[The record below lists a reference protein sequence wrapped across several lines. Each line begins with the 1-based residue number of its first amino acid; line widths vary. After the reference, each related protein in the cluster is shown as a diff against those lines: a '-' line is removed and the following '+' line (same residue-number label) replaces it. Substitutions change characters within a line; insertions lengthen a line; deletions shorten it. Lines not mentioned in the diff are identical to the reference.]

1 MPVKPLHALRFD
13 HGQRRQAIV
22 ESLIADVLQGRL
34 RAGQHLGTQEL
45 AQRHGVSHTPIR
57 EALIVLA
64 GVGVI
69 DLLPNRGA
77 VVRKVT
83 AADVREV
90 CQVRRVLECEATRR
104 ACGRIDRRELMS
116 LGTDLQ
122 RLMRGARRSKPA
134 FIARARA
141 LDDRLHDLIAA
152 SCGNRFLGRELSR
165 LKILFRAF
173 RDMAWA
179 YEEMRSDFRRLAGEA
194 KEHLEIVNALLAD
207 NAKHAARAMARH
219 IRSGFKYWSRALP
232 TSPNNHSCDGHEN
245 LVSSSHNGSSE
256 NHHKNGKRR

>member
-1 MPVKPLHALRFD
+1 MTVHRSRVVEFD
-13 HGQRRQAIV
+13 RGQRRQAIV
-22 ESLIADVLQGRL
+22 EALIADVLQGRL

-45 AQRHGVSHTPIR
+45 AERHGVSHTPIR
-57 EALIVLA
+57 EALIALA

-104 ACGRIDRRELMS
+104 ACDRIDRGKLESLRAELK
-116 LGTDLQ
+116 
-122 RLMRGARRSKPA
+122 RLTRGAGRSKPS
-134 FIARARA
+134 FIAQARA

-152 SCGNRFLGRELSR
+152 SCGNRFLAHELGR
-165 LKILFRAF
+165 LKTLFRAF

-179 YEEMRSDFRRLAGEA
+179 FEELRSDYGRLAGEA
-194 KEHLEIVNALLAD
+194 KEHLAIVDALLAED
-207 NAKHAARAMARH
+207 AREASRAMARH

-232 TSPNNHSCDGHEN
+232 STTSAA
-245 LVSSSHNGSSE
+245 NGS
-256 NHHKNGKRR
+256 NGMQ